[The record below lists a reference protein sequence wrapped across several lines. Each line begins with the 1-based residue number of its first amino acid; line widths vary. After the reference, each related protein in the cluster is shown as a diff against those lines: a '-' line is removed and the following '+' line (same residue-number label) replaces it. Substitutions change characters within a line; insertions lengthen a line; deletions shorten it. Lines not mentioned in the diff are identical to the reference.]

1 MVTFIYLTANQITYM
16 RLLVSIFITILVAL
30 FTNPAFTQLKKD
42 SLSIEQALSTYSVG
56 APVFSPDGSKA
67 AVVVSQNGLGE
78 NMPASHIWVVDV
90 ASKTIRQ
97 FTNSQKS
104 ESSPK
109 WSPNGKS
116 LAFLSARNGDP
127 QIYLL
132 DMAGGEALQ
141 LTNAKTTISAFEW
154 NPAGKTIAYVA
165 EDTATAEEEK
175 RKESN
180 NDERVVGKA
189 TKASN
194 IFTIDVA
201 TKQTKQLS
209 ARHWEINELKWVPSG
224 EALLL
229 ATQQLPEAEI
239 AQNQLVLLKVK
250 DTTITKIPCPSHP
263 FWGDI
268 NISPDGKSISYISA
282 REDGPS
288 PHDLF
293 IQPIIGGPAK
303 NTTAK
308 SLDLPVLDTKFIDN
322 HTTLASVEKGFFTR
336 LYTITD
342 NGKAVEFGINRN
354 VGAFDVSANG
364 TVIFQ
369 SGSGNQP
376 QEVWLAGPDKAPV
389 QVSHFNKAF
398 DSIVLAQ
405 PKFLT
410 YKSFDGLPIEGAL
423 LKPLTT
429 NVKKLPLVVY
439 IHGGPTSAFRDGYS
453 PWVQLFVQK
462 GYAVFC
468 PNIRGSTGYGWNFLT
483 ANRNDWGGNDFKDVM
498 AGVDYLI
505 ANENIDSARMGVS
518 GWSYGGYM
526 AEWAITQTNR
536 FKASVSG
543 AGMADLASE
552 FGTEDNAAYD
562 RWFWG
567 TPYEHL
573 ENFYKHSPITYLKHA
588 KTPTLIIQGEDDPID
603 PIGQSQELY
612 RGLRYY
618 NVPTELV
625 LYPGEP
631 HGFRKIKHV
640 INYYTRML
648 AWFDK
653 YVQ

>member
-1 MVTFIYLTANQITYM
+1 M
-16 RLLVSIFITILVAL
+16 RRPSYKLAVLLILVL
-30 FTNPAFTQLKKD
+30 TNHAFAQTKKD
-42 SLSIEQALSTYSVG
+42 SLTIVQALSTYTVG

-67 AVVVSQNGLGE
+67 AVVVTQNGLGE
-78 NMPASHIWVVDV
+78 NLPASHIWLVDV
-90 ASKTIRQ
+90 ATKALRQ
-97 FTNSQKS
+97 YTNSQKS
-104 ESSPK
+104 ETSPK
-109 WSPNGKS
+109 WSPDGKN
-116 LAFLSARNGDP
+116 LAFISARHGEP

-141 LTNAKTTISAFEW
+141 LTHAKTAVSDFIW

-180 NDERVVGKA
+180 NDERVVSQA
-189 TKASN
+189 TKATN
-194 IFTIDVA
+194 VFAIDVA
-201 TKQTKQLS
+201 TQQTTQLS
-209 ARHWEINELKWVPSG
+209 TQRWLINELKWVPAG
-224 EALLL
+224 DALLL
-229 ATQQLPEAEI
+229 ATQQLPETEVVK
-239 AQNQLVLLKVK
+239 NQLCLLKVK
-250 DTTITKIPCPSHP
+250 DTSITYIDCPSHP
-263 FWGDI
+263 FWGNI
-268 NISPDGKSISYISA
+268 NISPDGKTISYISA

-293 IQPIIGGPAK
+293 IQSVYGGPAK
-303 NTTAK
+303 NITAK
-308 SLDLPVLDTKFIDN
+308 SLDLPVVDVKFIND
-322 HTTLASVEKGFFTR
+322 HTALAIVEKGFFSR

-342 NGKAVEFGINRN
+342 NGNAVEYGINRN
-354 VGAFDVSANG
+354 IGAFDVSANG
-364 TVIFQ
+364 TVIFR
-369 SGSGNQP
+369 SYSGNQP
-376 QEVWLAGPDKAPV
+376 QELWLAGPDKTAV

-398 DSIVLAQ
+398 DSLGLAK
-405 PKFLT
+405 PRFVT
-410 YKSFDGLPIEGAL
+410 YKSFDGLQVEGAL
-423 LKPLTT
+423 YKPLTT
-429 NVKKLPLVVY
+429 NEKKLPLMVF
-439 IHGGPTSAFRDGYS
+439 IHGGPTSAFADSYS

-462 GYAVFC
+462 GYAVLC
-468 PNIRGSTGYGWNFLT
+468 PNIRGSTGYGWSFLA

-505 ANENIDSARMGVS
+505 AHENIDSSWMGIS

-573 ENFYKHSPITYLKHA
+573 ENFTKHSPIAYLKQA
-588 KTPTLIIQGEDDPID
+588 KTPTLIIQGEGDPID

-612 RGLRYY
+612 RGLRFY

-640 INYYTRML
+640 IDYYTRML